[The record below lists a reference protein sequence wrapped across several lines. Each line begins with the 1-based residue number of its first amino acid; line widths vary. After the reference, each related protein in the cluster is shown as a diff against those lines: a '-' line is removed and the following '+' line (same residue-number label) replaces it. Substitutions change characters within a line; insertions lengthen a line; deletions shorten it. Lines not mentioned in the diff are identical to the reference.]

1 MSKLASHIR
10 RNVVAYLAL
19 FVALGGTSYAAV
31 NLPANSVGT
40 RQLKNHSVTP
50 AKLDRGSIAGY
61 VRDWAKISS
70 GGILIA
76 SRPRAKLI
84 VWRTGSFE
92 PGGIIQWAHPFP
104 GSCFAEATT
113 ASLGPTPTYA
123 SALAGNGGTQ
133 PNPQAVVVLS
143 APPGPWD
150 ITVNVAIIC
159 PQP

>member
-1 MSKLASHIR
+1 MKKLAHHLR
-10 RNVVAYLAL
+10 RNAVAYLAL

-61 VRDWAKISS
+61 VHDWAEISS
-70 GGILIA
+70 GGTIIA

-84 VWRTGSFE
+84 VWRTGSFQ
-92 PGGIIQWAHPFP
+92 PGGIIQWARPFP
-104 GSCFAEATT
+104 ASCFAEATT
-113 ASLGPTPTYA
+113 ESLGATPSYASAIASGGGTGPTPQT
-123 SALAGNGGTQ
+123 
-133 PNPQAVVVLS
+133 VVVLS
-143 APPGPWD
+143 APPGPWY
-150 ITVNVAIIC
+150 IKVNVAIIC